1 MAYSLWGDRDLIAEF
16 ASETD
21 ALAMA
26 RELLE
31 DGFPLDELWL
41 DSGDGAPL
49 VQREALVEQIRTLY
63 PSVRLSA

>member
-1 MAYSLWGDRDLIAEF
+1 MVYTLWGDRDLIAEF
-16 ASETD
+16 ASEAD

-49 VQREALVEQIRTLY
+49 VQRKTLVERIQTLY
-63 PSVRLSA
+63 PSVHLSA